1 MERQQL
7 MNKKGAN
14 PSSTNLAVAA
24 VPAEEPG
31 RLKYM
36 NLQNIQ
42 AKRMPSTETRMQTTN
57 ADRVKAANN

>member
-1 MERQQL
+1 VKDYLSFEVIVLLKLTSSLLSKAMERQQL

-14 PSSTNLAVAA
+14 PSSTNNLAGAA

-36 NLQNIQ
+36 NLQNI
-42 AKRMPSTETRMQTTN
+42 
-57 ADRVKAANN
+57 

>member
-14 PSSTNLAVAA
+14 PSSTNLAGAA

-36 NLQNIQ
+36 NLQNI
-42 AKRMPSTETRMQTTN
+42 
-57 ADRVKAANN
+57 